1 MKNKVFKILLFIII
15 ALGILT
21 IKSNATY
28 VSNDAT
34 VDSGADITITVK
46 SSENLQN
53 YDLALVSYAG
63 LSYNGCSANDNAA
76 VNSSTGQISFATV
89 GSGVTTLGTYYFKAP
104 EVTATNTYKVVFNI
118 NGTSNTSTVTVKA
131 KENVPT
137 PGPEP
142 EPTPEPEPEP
152 TPTPDPT
159 PDPTPTPEPEQEKEP
174 SFKSTN
180 QTVYATGD
188 INLRSSWSTSSSA
201 TRVSK
206 DTEMT
211 LTGTSSEKIN
221 GYIWYRVS
229 YNGQTKYVASS
240 LVTTTKP
247 EDEDEKTNANL
258 KSLEVEGFSISPS
271 FSAST
276 LEYTMQVEM
285 DTEKLKVNA
294 QAESEKATVKIE
306 GNETIVEGE
315 NVVKVIVTAED
326 GTTTKTYTIKVTK
339 QEKVFG
345 LKSLNIKDTDISD
358 MFKTDV
364 YEYSINIK
372 NIDQLDIEAVA
383 TEEDAI
389 IEILGNENLQ
399 EGENIITII
408 VTSKDEKNTITYQ
421 IKATKLLVTE
431 QQTEAKTID
440 KMSIIYAVVGG
451 LALIALVIVV
461 IYTIKHRKQNMYY
474 NNEDDFDYYP
484 ENSEEKDEY
493 YPEDLPEKKVKQDV
507 DIQEESKEL
516 NDEKA
521 KNNDKANYF
530 LEDPEEWGEYK
541 NKNRRGKHF

>member
-137 PGPEP
+137 P
-142 EPTPEPEPEP
+142 EPEPEP
-152 TPTPDPT
+152 TPTPT
-159 PDPTPTPEPEQEKEP
+159 PDPTPTPEPEQEKEKEP
-174 SFKSTN
+174 SFRSTN

-315 NVVKVIVTAED
+315 NIVKVIVTAED

-383 TEEDAI
+383 TEEDAT

>member
-1 MKNKVFKILLFIII
+1 MKVKKIII
-15 ALGILT
+15 MIIAIFIVLLT
-21 IKSNATY
+21 ITTVQAASTNITATSY
-28 VSNDAT
+28 EVNQGQKVTVNISFTAAAWNLTVSGNKIAGDSYASQTSDLSEATTTKNFTMDTSTPGTYTVTLSGDITDAT
-34 VDSGADITITVK
+34 GTVTQINKSITITVK
-46 SSENLQN
+46 
-53 YDLALVSYAG
+53 
-63 LSYNGCSANDNAA
+63 
-76 VNSSTGQISFATV
+76 
-89 GSGVTTLGTYYFKAP
+89 
-104 EVTATNTYKVVFNI
+104 
-118 NGTSNTSTVTVKA
+118 
-131 KENVPT
+131 ENV
-137 PGPEP
+137 
-142 EPTPEPEPEP
+142 PTPEPEPEP
-152 TPTPDPT
+152 TPTPTPT

-180 QTVYATGD
+180 QTVYATGN

-315 NVVKVIVTAED
+315 NIVKVIVTAED

>member
-142 EPTPEPEPEP
+142 EPTP

-159 PDPTPTPEPEQEKEP
+159 PTNPTTPEPEKEKEP
-174 SFKSTN
+174 SFRSTS

-188 INLRSSWSTSSSA
+188 INLRSSWSTSSNA
-201 TRVSK
+201 TKVSK

-221 GYIWYRVS
+221 GYVWYRVS

-247 EDEDEKTNANL
+247 EENEEEKTNANL
-258 KSLEVEGFSISPS
+258 KSLEIEGFSISPT
-271 FSAST
+271 FSTNT

-285 DTEKLKVNA
+285 DTEKLKINA

>member
-63 LSYNGCSANDNAA
+63 LSYNGCSTNDNAV
-76 VNSSTGQISFATV
+76 VNSSIGQISFATG

-137 PGPEP
+137 P
-142 EPTPEPEPEP
+142 EPEPEP
-152 TPTPDPT
+152 TPTPT
-159 PDPTPTPEPEQEKEP
+159 PDPTPTPEPEQEKEKEP
-174 SFKSTN
+174 SFRSTN

-211 LTGTSSEKIN
+211 LIGTSSEKIN

-315 NVVKVIVTAED
+315 NIVKVIVTAED

-383 TEEDAI
+383 TEEDAT

-541 NKNRRGKHF
+541 NKNRKGKHF

>member
-137 PGPEP
+137 P
-142 EPTPEPEPEP
+142 EPEPEP

-159 PDPTPTPEPEQEKEP
+159 PTPEPEQEKEKEP

-180 QTVYATGD
+180 QTVYATGN

-315 NVVKVIVTAED
+315 NIVKVIVTAED

>member
-137 PGPEP
+137 P
-142 EPTPEPEPEP
+142 EP

-159 PDPTPTPEPEQEKEP
+159 PTPKPEQEKEP

-315 NVVKVIVTAED
+315 NIVKVIVTAED
-326 GTTTKTYTIKVTK
+326 GTTTKTYIIKVTK

-372 NIDQLDIEAVA
+372 NIDQLDIEAIA
-383 TEEDAI
+383 TEEDAT

-421 IKATKLLVTE
+421 IKATKSLVTE

-461 IYTIKHRKQNMYY
+461 IYTIKHRKQSMHY

-521 KNNDKANYF
+521 ENNDKANYF

-541 NKNRRGKHF
+541 NKNRKGKHF

>member
-1 MKNKVFKILLFIII
+1 MKIENKKIISLIII
-15 ALGILT
+15 VLLIITILIPNKTFAAASTTLSATSTSINIGDT
-21 IKSNATY
+21 ITVTATVSQTESWNLSLSASGGSLQGTTKDADAKGAEVSQTVLSATFTANSAGTY
-28 VSNDAT
+28 TISLTGTVASSEDVSNNQKQN
-34 VDSGADITITVK
+34 VDKSITITVK
-46 SSENLQN
+46 
-53 YDLALVSYAG
+53 
-63 LSYNGCSANDNAA
+63 
-76 VNSSTGQISFATV
+76 
-89 GSGVTTLGTYYFKAP
+89 
-104 EVTATNTYKVVFNI
+104 
-118 NGTSNTSTVTVKA
+118 
-131 KENVPT
+131 ENV
-137 PGPEP
+137 
-142 EPTPEPEPEP
+142 PTPEPEPEP
-152 TPTPDPT
+152 TPTPT
-159 PDPTPTPEPEQEKEP
+159 PDPTPTPEPEQEKEKEKEP
-174 SFKSTN
+174 SFRSTN

-315 NVVKVIVTAED
+315 NIVKVIVTAED

-383 TEEDAI
+383 TEEDAT

-440 KMSIIYAVVGG
+440 KMSVIYAVVGG

-474 NNEDDFDYYP
+474 NDEDDFDYYP

>member
-104 EVTATNTYKVVFNI
+104 EVTSTNTYKVVFNI

-137 PGPEP
+137 PE
-142 EPTPEPEPEP
+142 PEPEPEP
-152 TPTPDPT
+152 TPTPT

-174 SFKSTN
+174 SFRSTN

-258 KSLEVEGFSISPS
+258 KSLEVGGFSISPS

-315 NVVKVIVTAED
+315 NIVKVIVTAED

-372 NIDQLDIEAVA
+372 NIDQLDIEAIA
-383 TEEDAI
+383 TEEDAT

-421 IKATKLLVTE
+421 IKATKLLVIE

-484 ENSEEKDEY
+484 EDSEEKDEY

-507 DIQEESKEL
+507 DIQEENEEL
-516 NDEKA
+516 NVEKS
-521 KNNDKANYF
+521 KRNDKANYF

>member
-21 IKSNATY
+21 IKSNAAY

-137 PGPEP
+137 P
-142 EPTPEPEPEP
+142 EPEPEP
-152 TPTPDPT
+152 TPTPTPTPT
-159 PDPTPTPEPEQEKEP
+159 PDPTPTPEPEQEKEKEP
-174 SFKSTN
+174 SFRNTN

-315 NVVKVIVTAED
+315 NIVKVIVTAED

-383 TEEDAI
+383 TEEDAT

>member
-1 MKNKVFKILLFIII
+1 MKISKCINIII
-15 ALGILT
+15 IITLILT
-21 IKSNATY
+21 MGMINKTFAIGSFSVS
-28 VSNDAT
+28 VSNSNVT
-34 VDSGADITITVK
+34 VGEKVTITITGNNAYGKVNVSA
-46 SSENLQN
+46 SS
-53 YDLALVSYAG
+53 G
-63 LSYNGCSANDNAA
+63 TLSATEVFLANDSKT
-76 VNSSTGQISFATV
+76 VILTTSTA
-89 GSGVTTLGTYYFKAP
+89 GV
-104 EVTATNTYKVVFNI
+104 VNI
-118 NGTSNTSTVTVKA
+118 NVSPAAEGLGDIDENPITESKSATITV

-137 PGPEP
+137 
-142 EPTPEPEPEP
+142 PEP

-159 PDPTPTPEPEQEKEP
+159 PTPKPEQEKEP

-315 NVVKVIVTAED
+315 NIVKVIVTAED
-326 GTTTKTYTIKVTK
+326 GTTTKPYTIKVTK

-372 NIDQLDIEAVA
+372 NIDQLDIEAIA
-383 TEEDAI
+383 TEEDAT

-421 IKATKLLVTE
+421 IKATKSLVTE

-461 IYTIKHRKQNMYY
+461 IYTIKHRKQSMHY

-521 KNNDKANYF
+521 ENNDKANYF

-541 NKNRRGKHF
+541 NKNRKGKHF

>member
-21 IKSNATY
+21 IKSNAAY

-137 PGPEP
+137 P
-142 EPTPEPEPEP
+142 EPEPEP
-152 TPTPDPT
+152 TPTPTPTPT
-159 PDPTPTPEPEQEKEP
+159 PDPTPTPEPEQEKEKEP
-174 SFKSTN
+174 SFRNTN

-315 NVVKVIVTAED
+315 NIVKVIVTAED

-372 NIDQLDIEAVA
+372 NIDQLDIEAIA
-383 TEEDAI
+383 TEEDAT

>member
-137 PGPEP
+137 PEP
-142 EPTPEPEPEP
+142 EPEPEPEP

-159 PDPTPTPEPEQEKEP
+159 PTPEQEQEKEKEP

-180 QTVYATGD
+180 QTVYATGN

-315 NVVKVIVTAED
+315 NIVKVIVTAED

>member
-104 EVTATNTYKVVFNI
+104 EVTSTNTYKVVFNI

-137 PGPEP
+137 PE
-142 EPTPEPEPEP
+142 PEPEPEP
-152 TPTPDPT
+152 TPTPT

-174 SFKSTN
+174 SFRSTN

-294 QAESEKATVKIE
+294 QAENEKATVKIE

-315 NVVKVIVTAED
+315 NIVKVIVTAED

-372 NIDQLDIEAVA
+372 NIDQLDIEAIA
-383 TEEDAI
+383 TEEDAT

-484 ENSEEKDEY
+484 EDSEEKDEY

-507 DIQEESKEL
+507 DIQEESEEL
-516 NDEKA
+516 NVEKS
-521 KNNDKANYF
+521 KRNDKANYF

>member
-137 PGPEP
+137 PEP
-142 EPTPEPEPEP
+142 EPEPEPEP

-159 PDPTPTPEPEQEKEP
+159 PTPEPEQEKEKEP

-180 QTVYATGD
+180 QTVYATGN

-315 NVVKVIVTAED
+315 NIVKVIVTAED

-372 NIDQLDIEAVA
+372 NIDQLDIEAIA
-383 TEEDAI
+383 TEEDAT

>member
-1 MKNKVFKILLFIII
+1 MKVKKIII
-15 ALGILT
+15 MIIAIFIVLLT
-21 IKSNATY
+21 ITTVQAASTNITATSY
-28 VSNDAT
+28 EVNQGQKVTVNISFTAAAWNLTVSGNKIAGDSYASQTSDLSEATTTKNFTMDTSTPGTYTVTLSGDITDAT
-34 VDSGADITITVK
+34 GTVTQINKSITITVK
-46 SSENLQN
+46 
-53 YDLALVSYAG
+53 
-63 LSYNGCSANDNAA
+63 
-76 VNSSTGQISFATV
+76 
-89 GSGVTTLGTYYFKAP
+89 
-104 EVTATNTYKVVFNI
+104 
-118 NGTSNTSTVTVKA
+118 
-131 KENVPT
+131 ENV
-137 PGPEP
+137 
-142 EPTPEPEPEP
+142 PTPEPEPEP
-152 TPTPDPT
+152 TPTPTPT

-180 QTVYATGD
+180 QTVYATGN

-315 NVVKVIVTAED
+315 NIVKVIVTAED

-383 TEEDAI
+383 TEEDAT

-541 NKNRRGKHF
+541 NKNRKGKHF

>member
-1 MKNKVFKILLFIII
+1 MKVKKIII
-15 ALGILT
+15 MIIAIFIVLLT
-21 IKSNATY
+21 ITTVQAASTNITATSY
-28 VSNDAT
+28 EVNQGQKVTVNISFTAAAWNLTVSGNKIAGDSYASQTSDLSEATTTKNFTMDTSTPGTYTVTLSGDITDAT
-34 VDSGADITITVK
+34 GTVTQINKSITITVK
-46 SSENLQN
+46 
-53 YDLALVSYAG
+53 
-63 LSYNGCSANDNAA
+63 
-76 VNSSTGQISFATV
+76 
-89 GSGVTTLGTYYFKAP
+89 
-104 EVTATNTYKVVFNI
+104 
-118 NGTSNTSTVTVKA
+118 
-131 KENVPT
+131 ENV
-137 PGPEP
+137 
-142 EPTPEPEPEP
+142 PTPEPEPEP
-152 TPTPDPT
+152 TPTPT

-180 QTVYATGD
+180 QTVYATGN

-315 NVVKVIVTAED
+315 NIVKVIVTAED

-383 TEEDAI
+383 TEEDAT

-541 NKNRRGKHF
+541 NKNRKGKHF

>member
-137 PGPEP
+137 P
-142 EPTPEPEPEP
+142 EPEPEP
-152 TPTPDPT
+152 TPTPTPDPT
-159 PDPTPTPEPEQEKEP
+159 PTPTPEPEQEKEKEP
-174 SFKSTN
+174 SFRSTN

-206 DTEMT
+206 DTEIT

-315 NVVKVIVTAED
+315 NIVKVIVTAED

-383 TEEDAI
+383 TEEDAT

-451 LALIALVIVV
+451 IALIALVIVA

-516 NDEKA
+516 NDEKV

>member
-21 IKSNATY
+21 IKSNAAY

-131 KENVPT
+131 KENI
-137 PGPEP
+137 
-142 EPTPEPEPEP
+142 PTPEPEPEP
-152 TPTPDPT
+152 TPTPTPT
-159 PDPTPTPEPEQEKEP
+159 PDPTPTPEPEQEKEKEP
-174 SFKSTN
+174 SFRSTN

-315 NVVKVIVTAED
+315 NIVKVIVTAED

-383 TEEDAI
+383 TEEDAT

-474 NNEDDFDYYP
+474 NDEDDFDYYP

>member
-1 MKNKVFKILLFIII
+1 MKVKKIII
-15 ALGILT
+15 MIIAIFIVLLT
-21 IKSNATY
+21 ITTVQAASTNITATSY
-28 VSNDAT
+28 EVNQGQKVTVNISFTAAAWNLTVSGNKIAGDSYASQTSDLSEATTTKNFTMDTSTPGTYTVTLSGDITDAT
-34 VDSGADITITVK
+34 GTVTQINKSITITV
-46 SSENLQN
+46 
-53 YDLALVSYAG
+53 
-63 LSYNGCSANDNAA
+63 
-76 VNSSTGQISFATV
+76 
-89 GSGVTTLGTYYFKAP
+89 
-104 EVTATNTYKVVFNI
+104 
-118 NGTSNTSTVTVKA
+118 

-137 PGPEP
+137 PEP
-142 EPTPEPEPEP
+142 KPEP
-152 TPTPDPT
+152 TPTPAPT

-383 TEEDAI
+383 TEEDAT

>member
-1 MKNKVFKILLFIII
+1 MKVKKIII
-15 ALGILT
+15 MIIAIFIVLLT
-21 IKSNATY
+21 ITTVQAASTNITATSY
-28 VSNDAT
+28 EVNQGQKVTVNISFTAAAWNLTVSGNKIAGDSYASQTSDLSEATTTKNFTMDTSTPGTYTVTLSGDITDAT
-34 VDSGADITITVK
+34 GTVTQINKSITITVK
-46 SSENLQN
+46 
-53 YDLALVSYAG
+53 
-63 LSYNGCSANDNAA
+63 
-76 VNSSTGQISFATV
+76 
-89 GSGVTTLGTYYFKAP
+89 
-104 EVTATNTYKVVFNI
+104 
-118 NGTSNTSTVTVKA
+118 
-131 KENVPT
+131 ENV
-137 PGPEP
+137 
-142 EPTPEPEPEP
+142 PTPEPEPEP
-152 TPTPDPT
+152 TPTPTPT

-180 QTVYATGD
+180 QTVYATGN

-315 NVVKVIVTAED
+315 NIVKVIVTAED

-372 NIDQLDIEAVA
+372 NIDQLDIEAIA

-493 YPEDLPEKKVKQDV
+493 YPEDLPEKKVKQDA